1 MRYAAQ
7 YITCGHFD
15 AVPGELRL
23 KAYGSR
29 IMISFLAIC
38 LRALSISHRPSESL
52 QLCYL
57 MMTRL
62 SNWCLD
68 LETYPIELSPEQA
81 QHLYDTGKES
91 LMPESCL

>member
-7 YITCGHFD
+7 YITSGHFD

-38 LRALSISHRPSESL
+38 LRTLHNSHDSSESL
-52 QLCYL
+52 LLCSL

-68 LETYPIELSPEQA
+68 LETCPIELSLEQA
-81 QHLYDTGKES
+81 QRLYDTGKEP
-91 LMPESCL
+91 LMQKM